1 MVPKYEIPG
10 LAIYESIKSNKIRF
24 GKDLDNTSKS
34 FIQGLLTIRIHF
46 MNYKPMKYYVIITYF
61 STGYGSILKSKKSEK
76 PYGKANQW

>member
-46 MNYKPMKYYVIITYF
+46 MNYKPMKY
-61 STGYGSILKSKKSEK
+61 
-76 PYGKANQW
+76 